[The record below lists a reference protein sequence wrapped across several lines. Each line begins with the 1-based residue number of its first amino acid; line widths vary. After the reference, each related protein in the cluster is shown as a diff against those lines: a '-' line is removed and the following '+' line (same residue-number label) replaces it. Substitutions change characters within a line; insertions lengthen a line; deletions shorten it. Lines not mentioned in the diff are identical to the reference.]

1 MSYCINPDC
10 PYPEDLAN
18 TDRPLCCHCGSQ
30 LLLLDRYRVV
40 RLLSDN
46 SGFANIY
53 EVRDGQVLKILKTL
67 KQQHNSN
74 TKAVE
79 LFVQEATVLSQLEHP
94 GIPKIDSQGY
104 FQYFSPERA
113 EPIHC
118 FIMEKI
124 DGPNLKEWMLQQGN
138 LLINEKQ
145 ALDWL
150 EQIARILHLVHQKN
164 YFHRDIKLQN
174 IMLRS
179 TGQLVLI
186 DFGTAREMT
195 YTYLARM
202 GQSGNVTKVSSAGY
216 TPPEQQQGRAVPQ
229 SDFYAL
235 GRTFIYLLTGKQLE
249 DKDIYDP
256 YTNEFYWRRFAP
268 DISTEF
274 ADFIDRLMAYRA
286 IDRPK
291 DTTEIL
297 DTISRLSQSEI
308 HNDASTQLERIPTT
322 QIQLTPDSPTV
333 PQEEEVQE
341 TQPSQ
346 PSKWLLSVMILGLL
360 MVGGYSSWSAYQHTL
375 PWWKGEAKIIADRN
389 IAIAK
394 TLTGHTSFV
403 NDLIVSPDSRLL
415 MSASAD
421 KTIKVW
427 DLQTGELLKT
437 LTGATSFVNAL
448 TITLDGSFL
457 IGASA
462 DKTIR
467 VWDLQTGELT
477 NTLRGHT
484 SFVDDI
490 VMSPDGQILVST
502 GADKTIRIWHLET
515 GEMLHVLQGHSGFV
529 NALSISTDGK
539 TLVSG
544 SADSSLKVWNLK
556 TGEQIYSLMG
566 HTSFVNALVIS
577 PNGKTLASG
586 GADTTIKIWDL
597 QTGKELKTLRG
608 HTGFINDLAISPDGE
623 ILVSAGAD
631 TSIRVWELKTGNEI
645 YIFNNHSNYVNSVEI
660 SQDGTTL
667 TSSSADKTIKFWDLM
682 MGKELYSLTG
692 YEYHINY
699 FAISPDGRFVAT
711 GSGDNA
717 IAIWKI

>member
-10 PYPEDLAN
+10 PYPDDLAN
-18 TDRPLCCHCGSQ
+18 TNSALCCQCASS
-30 LLLLDRYRVV
+30 LLLLDRYRVAK
-40 RLLSDN
+40 LLSDS

-53 EVRDGQVLKILKTL
+53 EVRDGRVLKILKTL
-67 KQQHNSN
+67 KRRHNSN

-79 LFVQEATVLSQLEHP
+79 LFVQEATVLSQLDHP
-94 GIPKIDSQGY
+94 GIPKIDPQGY
-104 FQYFSPERA
+104 FQYFPHNCS
-113 EPIHC
+113 EPVHC

-150 EQIARILHLVHQKN
+150 EQIAAILHLVHQKN

-179 TGQLVLI
+179 TGELVLI

-202 GQSGNVTKVSSAGY
+202 GHSGNVTKVSSAGY

-268 DISTEF
+268 DISPEF

-297 DTISRLSQSEI
+297 EIIHRLQQFSSRNHS
-308 HNDASTQLERIPTT
+308 ATQIERIPTT
-322 QIQLTPDSPTV
+322 QIQLTPDSPTI
-333 PQEEEVQE
+333 PQEVE
-341 TQPSQ
+341 TGRSQPSQ
-346 PSKWLLSVMILGLL
+346 WLSSLLIVGLL
-360 MVGGYSSWSAYQHTL
+360 VAGGYGSWHAYHYIVPRL
-375 PWWKGEAKIIADRN
+375 WGEVKVIEDNN
-389 IAIAK
+389 IAIAQI
-394 TLTGHTSFV
+394 LEGHTSFV
-403 NDLIVSPDSRLL
+403 NDLAISPDSRLL

-427 DLQTGELLKT
+427 QLDTGELLQT
-437 LTGATSFVNAL
+437 LTGSTSFINAL
-448 TITLDGSFL
+448 AITFDGNFL

-467 VWDLQTGELT
+467 IWDLETGELT
-477 NTLRGHT
+477 NILEGHT
-484 SFVDDI
+484 SFVDII
-490 VMSPDGQILVST
+490 VLSPDGQILVST
-502 GADKTIRIWHLET
+502 GADKTIRIWKLET
-515 GEMLHVLQGHSGFV
+515 GEMLHVLEGHSGFV
-529 NALSISTDGK
+529 NALAISSDGE

-544 SADSSLKVWNLK
+544 SADASLKVWNLK
-556 TGEQIYSLMG
+556 TGKKLHSLTG
-566 HTSFVNALVIS
+566 HSSFINAIAIS

-586 GADTTIKIWDL
+586 GADKTIKIWDL
-597 QTGKELKTLRG
+597 QTGEKIETLEG

-623 ILVSAGAD
+623 ILVSASAD
-631 TSIRVWELKTGNEI
+631 TSLRIWQLKTGDEKFV
-645 YIFNNHSNYVNSVEI
+645 FNNHANYVNRVEI
-660 SQDGTTL
+660 SQDGTTA
-667 TSSSADKTIKFWDLM
+667 TSSSADKTIKFWDLAT
-682 MGKELYSLTG
+682 GKELRTLTG
-692 YEYHINY
+692 YQYHINY

>member
-1 MSYCINPDC
+1 MSYCINPNC
-10 PYPEDLAN
+10 PHPEDPAN
-18 TDRPLCCHCGSQ
+18 DDSPLCRQCGSQ

-46 SGFANIY
+46 SGFAKIY

-67 KQQHNSN
+67 KQQHNTNS
-74 TKAVE
+74 KAIE
-79 LFVQEATVLSQLEHP
+79 LFVQEATVLSQLDHP
-94 GIPKIDSQGY
+94 GIPKIDAQGY
-104 FQYFSPERA
+104 FQYFPHNRS
-113 EPIHC
+113 EPVHC

-124 DGPNLKEWMLQQGN
+124 DGPNLKEWMLQQGE

-150 EQIARILHLVHQKN
+150 KQITEILHLVHRNN

-202 GQSGNVTKVSSAGY
+202 GHSGNVTRVSSAGY
-216 TPPEQQQGRAVPQ
+216 TPPEQQQGHAVPQ

-235 GRTFIYLLTGKQLE
+235 GRTFTYLLTGKHLE
-249 DKDIYDP
+249 EKDIYDP

-268 DISTEF
+268 DISAEF
-274 ADFIDRLMAYRA
+274 ANFIDKLMAYRA
-286 IDRPK
+286 IDRPL

-297 DTISRLSQSEI
+297 EAIARLRQANSRNNSP
-308 HNDASTQLERIPTT
+308 TQLGRIPVTK
-322 QIQLTPDSPTV
+322 IQLTPDSPTV
-333 PQEEEVQE
+333 PQEVE
-341 TQPSQ
+341 TGQ
-346 PSKWLLSVMILGLL
+346 SKWLLSLIITALL
-360 MVGGYSSWSAYQHTL
+360 IVGGYSSWHAYQYTL
-375 PWWKGEAKIIADRN
+375 PLLTRETQLEKGKA

-394 TLTGHTSFV
+394 TLTEHQSFV
-403 NDLIVSPDSRLL
+403 NDLTISPDSRFLI
-415 MSASAD
+415 SASAD

-427 DLQTGELLKT
+427 ELETGKLLNT
-437 LTGATSFVNAL
+437 LTGHTSFVNAL
-448 TITLDGSFL
+448 AMTFDGNFI

-467 VWDLQTGELT
+467 IWDLESGELVK
-477 NTLRGHT
+477 TLSGHT
-484 SFVDDI
+484 NSVDAI
-490 VMSPDGQILVST
+490 AMSPDGQFLVST
-502 GADKTIRIWHLET
+502 GADKTIRVWDLES
-515 GEMLHVLQGHSGFV
+515 GEIRHVLQEHSGFI
-529 NALSISTDGK
+529 NEIAISSDGT

-544 SADSSLKVWNLK
+544 SADESLKVWNLK
-556 TGEQIYSLMG
+556 TGERLHSLRG
-566 HTSFVNALVIS
+566 HSSFINAIAIS

-586 GADTTIKIWDL
+586 SADKTIKIWDL
-597 QTGKELKTLRG
+597 QTGKEMRTLQG

-623 ILVSAGAD
+623 ILVSASAD
-631 TSIRVWELKTGNEI
+631 TSIRVWRLTTGKQM
-645 YIFNNHSNYVNSVEI
+645 YILNNHTNYVNYVEI

-667 TSSSADKTIKFWDLM
+667 ASSSADQTIKFWDLVT
-682 MGKELYSLTG
+682 GKEIRTLTG
-692 YEYHINY
+692 YNHHINY

-711 GSGDNA
+711 GSGDKA
-717 IAIWKI
+717 IVIWKI

>member
-10 PYPEDLAN
+10 PYPQDPAN
-18 TDRPLCCHCGSQ
+18 TDRPLCCQCGSQ

-53 EVRDGQVLKILKTL
+53 EVRDGRVLKILKTL
-67 KQQHNSN
+67 KRQHNDN
-74 TKAVE
+74 QKAVE
-79 LFVQEATVLSQLEHP
+79 LFVQEATVLSQLAHP
-94 GIPKIDSQGY
+94 GIPKIDPQGY
-104 FQYFSPERA
+104 FQYFPPDRT
-113 EPIHC
+113 EPVHC

-138 LLINEKQ
+138 LLINEEQ
-145 ALDWL
+145 ALEWL
-150 EQIARILHLVHQKN
+150 EQITRILHLVHRKN

-202 GQSGNVTKVSSAGY
+202 GHSGNVTKVSSAGY

-291 DTTEIL
+291 DTAEIL
-297 DTISRLSQSEI
+297 ETVARLQQFSTRN
-308 HNDASTQLERIPTT
+308 HNATQLERIPVTK
-322 QIQLTPDSPTV
+322 IQLTPDSPTI
-333 PQEEEVQE
+333 PQEEEKQ
-341 TQPSQ
+341 QSQ
-346 PSKWLLSVMILGLL
+346 PSKWLLSLLATGL
-360 MVGGYSSWSAYQHTL
+360 VVAGGYGSWQGYQYTF
-375 PWWKGEAKIIADRN
+375 PFWTGEATVAAQKN
-389 IAIAK
+389 IAIAQ

-403 NDLIVSPDSRLL
+403 NDLAISPDSRLL
-415 MSASAD
+415 ISASAD

-427 DLQTGELLKT
+427 ELATGELLQT

-448 TITLDGSFL
+448 TITFDGRFL

-467 VWDLQTGELT
+467 IWNLETGELT

-484 SFVDDI
+484 SFVDEI

-502 GADKTIRIWHLET
+502 GADKTIRIWNLDT
-515 GEMLHVLQGHSGFV
+515 GEMRHVLQGHSGFV
-529 NALSISTDGK
+529 NTLEISSDGE

-544 SADSSLKVWNLK
+544 SADASLQVWNLK
-556 TGEQIYSLMG
+556 TGENLHSLIG
-566 HTSFVNALVIS
+566 HSSFVNAIAIG

-597 QTGKELKTLRG
+597 QTGEEIQTLRG

-623 ILVSAGAD
+623 ILVSASAD
-631 TSIRVWELKTGNEI
+631 TSIRVWQLKTGEEI
-645 YIFNNHSNYVNSVEI
+645 YVFNHENYVNSVEI

-667 TSSSADKTIKFWDLM
+667 TSSSADKTIKFWDLAT
-682 MGKELYSLTG
+682 GKELYTLTG

>member
-10 PYPEDLAN
+10 PYPEDPAN
-18 TDRPLCCHCGSQ
+18 TDSPLCCQCGSQ

-40 RLLSDN
+40 SLLSDS

-53 EVRDGQVLKILKTL
+53 EVQDGQPVKILKTL

-79 LFVQEATVLSQLEHP
+79 LFVQEATVLSQLDHT

-104 FQYFSPERA
+104 FQYFPRDRSQPV
-113 EPIHC
+113 HC

-138 LLINEKQ
+138 LLINERQ

-150 EQIARILHLVHQKN
+150 KQITEILHLVHRKN

-179 TGQLVLI
+179 TGRLVLI

-202 GQSGNVTKVSSAGY
+202 GHSGNVTKVSSAGY
-216 TPPEQQQGRAVPQ
+216 TPPEQQQGHAVPQ

-268 DISTEF
+268 DISPEF
-274 ADFIDRLMAYRA
+274 ANFIDKLMAYRA
-286 IDRPK
+286 IDRPT
-291 DTTEIL
+291 DTREIL
-297 DTISRLSQSEI
+297 ETIDRLQKFTSGNKSR
-308 HNDASTQLERIPTT
+308 TQLERLPVT
-322 QIQLTPDSPTV
+322 QIQLSPDSPTV
-333 PQEEEVQE
+333 PQEVEVRQN
-341 TQPSQ
+341 
-346 PSKWLLSVMILGLL
+346 KWLLSLIILALL
-360 MVGGYSSWSAYQHTL
+360 VIVGGYSSWQGYQYAL
-375 PWWKGEAKIIADRN
+375 PFLAREGRIEKGKN
-389 IAIAK
+389 IPIAK
-394 TLTGHTSFV
+394 TLTGHTSFI
-403 NDLIVSPDSRLL
+403 NDLAISPDSRLL
-415 MSASAD
+415 ISASAD

-427 DLQTGELLKT
+427 ELETGKLLKT
-437 LTGATSFVNAL
+437 LTGNTSFVNAL
-448 TITLDGSFL
+448 AITFDGNFL
-457 IGASA
+457 IAASA

-467 VWDLQTGELT
+467 IWNLETGAIVK
-477 NTLRGHT
+477 TLNRHT
-484 SFVDDI
+484 SFVDAI
-490 VMSPDGQILVST
+490 LMSSDGQILVST
-502 GADKTIRIWHLET
+502 GADKTIRIWNIET

-529 NALSISTDGK
+529 NALAISSDGE

-544 SADSSLKVWNLK
+544 SADASLKVWSLK
-556 TGEQIYSLMG
+556 TGKELRSLLG
-566 HTSFVNALVIS
+566 HSSFINAIAIS
-577 PNGKTLASG
+577 PNGTTLASG
-586 GADTTIKIWDL
+586 GADETIKIWDL
-597 QTGKELKTLRG
+597 QTGEEIKTLNG

-623 ILVSAGAD
+623 ILVSASAD
-631 TSIRVWELKTGNEI
+631 TSIRVWQLKTGKEL
-645 YIFNNHSNYVNSVEI
+645 YVLNNHSNYVNSVKI

-667 TSSSADKTIKFWDLM
+667 ISSSADRTIKFWNLIT
-682 MGKELYSLTG
+682 GKELLTLTG
-692 YEYHINY
+692 YQHHINY

-711 GSGDNA
+711 GSGDKA